1 MIYYLF
7 ILAIILLCASLYILF
22 NILYKI
28 DYIYQLEKGCLI

>member
-7 ILAIILLCASLYILF
+7 ILAIILLTISLYMLF
-22 NILYKI
+22 NILYTI